1 MSLNITSCAVFT
13 AHMSS
18 LAHEYADEA
27 EHQDGKEYW
36 KDNFETDEQVEDDF
50 ILYIQNR
57 RNRSG

>member
-1 MSLNITSCAVFT
+1 MALNITSNAVFT

-27 EHQDGKEYW
+27 EHQEGTDYW
-36 KDNFETDEQVEDDF
+36 KDSFKTDQEVEDDF

-57 RNRSG
+57 RTG